1 MAKLP
6 SRLVDKNV
14 RITNEAHK
22 LLVDYTNKNPVK
34 IGKYASQLIVNKLSA
49 KK

>member
-22 LLVDYTNKNPVK
+22 LLVEYTNKNPVK
-34 IGKYASQLIVNKLSA
+34 IGKYASQIIIKDLSNK
-49 KK
+49 K